1 MLMLRIRGALQKLN
15 EQNEKKIDE
24 VNEKLETVLES
35 FQAKIEKLIE
45 KHDNQLLK
53 SNSLIFQEL
62 QSTII

>member
-35 FQAKIEKLIE
+35 FHAKIEKLIE
-45 KHDNQLLK
+45 KHDSQLLK